1 MFFFIESHD
10 DDISKMAT
18 DELVRLQN
26 NLNSINNEVL
36 DCILPKEPADNDDAE
51 LEVSAGVGGQEAM
64 LFAKE
69 LFQMY
74 TNYANFQK
82 WSFEIVEYD
91 KTDIG
96 MNKNSI

>member
-1 MFFFIESHD
+1 MIICLLFRFIYYYQSQ
-10 DDISKMAT
+10 I
-18 DELVRLQN
+18 
-26 NLNSINNEVL
+26 L
-36 DCILPKEPADNDDAE
+36 DRILPEEPADNDDAE

-74 TNYANFQK
+74 TNYANFRK

-96 MNKNSI
+96 KTKNLF